1 MLYPKLIL
9 PLCRCIKPTTLNK
22 MTTSVKQEVTIN
34 QMELISILNTIENPT
49 FTYIVSETIVKL
61 NKEKTREGIK
71 EFNPYHNQVVKLRKG
86 RFLIGS
92 EYEKRVITN
101 DLKEGGEGT
110 FKSQESKVGVHISKC
125 VLFNEKLNKYYLSH
139 ERFPEVKPKS
149 EYVFEG
155 NTIDKMIFD
164 KWISDSGN
172 YENQPQERKVEWT
185 TLTLSNIKEISLNG
199 TKYLIK
205 E

>member
-1 MLYPKLIL
+1 
-9 PLCRCIKPTTLNK
+9 
-22 MTTSVKQEVTIN
+22 MTTTNVKEVVTIN
-34 QMELISILNTIENPT
+34 QLELISILNTIEKPT
-49 FTYIVSETIVKL
+49 FTHIVSETIVKMKKGKTKEG
-61 NKEKTREGIK
+61 NKEN
-71 EFNPYHNQVVKLRKG
+71 NPYHNLITKVKRG

-92 EYEKRVITN
+92 DYEKRVITN

-149 EYVFEG
+149 EYFFEG

-199 TKYLIK
+199 TKYIVK
-205 E
+205 N

>member
-1 MLYPKLIL
+1 
-9 PLCRCIKPTTLNK
+9 

>member
-1 MLYPKLIL
+1 MCSK
-9 PLCRCIKPTTLNK
+9 IKN
-22 MTTSVKQEVTIN
+22 MTTTNVKEVVTIN
-34 QMELISILNTIENPT
+34 QLELISILNTIEKPT
-49 FTYIVSETIVKL
+49 FTHIVSETIVRMNKGKTKEG
-61 NKEKTREGIK
+61 NKEN
-71 EFNPYHNQVVKLRKG
+71 NPYHNLITKVKRG

-92 EYEKRVITN
+92 DYESRVNNN
-101 DLKEGGEGT
+101 DIKEGGEGS

-139 ERFPEVKPKS
+139 EKFPEVKPKS